1 MTVVASLASFVQHL
15 ARATAKRESS
25 MKLARRLMLALIV
38 AVFSVMAL
46 NSYLRVQRA
55 IAYFETDRRADE
67 QLLGRVLGAA
77 VRTVWENDGV
87 ERARDIIR
95 RADDSVN
102 EVRIRWVWLDAEGA
116 SGERPVVS
124 VDELRRQPATR
135 GIIRLQ
141 REETGDERRF
151 AYVPVVLEG
160 QRPAAVEVS
169 SSLARERAYLRESV
183 LQGLLTTLV
192 IATVCGLIAMA
203 LGYWFVG
210 QPIAELC
217 RQARRVG
224 EGDLSTRIEV
234 RHRVEIGQLGHE
246 INAMCDR
253 LADANRRIAAE
264 TEARIATLDQLRHA
278 DRLKTLGQL
287 ASGVAHELGTPLSI
301 IAGRAKR
308 ARGADRDV
316 LEQRRALDVIAEQA
330 ERMTV
335 IIRQLLDFAR
345 RRGPR
350 LGVRDLRQVA
360 SVTLDMVTPLAA
372 KHGVAVRLVGDGPP
386 VPAEVDV
393 NQLQQALTNV
403 AMNGIQAMRPG
414 GELRVTVER
423 AFAAPPPDHGGAPGE
438 YACILV
444 EDDGDG
450 IAPEQIPH
458 VFEPF
463 FTTKD
468 VGEGTGLGLSVAWG
482 IVREHGGWI
491 DVTSRVGRG
500 TCFLLYLKPATNG
513 AGLTHGASA

>member
-1 MTVVASLASFVQHL
+1 
-15 ARATAKRESS
+15 
-25 MKLARRLMLALIV
+25 MKLARRLTIALIV
-38 AVFSVMAL
+38 AIFSVMAF

-55 IAYFETDRRADE
+55 IAYFEGDRQADE
-67 QLLGRVLGAA
+67 HLLGRVLGAA

-87 ERARDIIR
+87 ERARDIVR

-102 EVRIRWVWLDAEGA
+102 EVRIRWVWLDAQGDP
-116 SGERPVVS
+116 GELPVVPL
-124 VDELRRQPATR
+124 DDLREQTPTS

-141 REETGDERRF
+141 HEETGDERRF
-151 AYVPVVLEG
+151 AYVPVVLTG

-169 SSLARERAYLRESV
+169 SSLTRERDYLRQSV
-183 LQGLLTTLV
+183 VQGLVTTMV
-192 IATVCGLIAMA
+192 IATVCGLIAMW

-217 RQARRVG
+217 RQARRIG
-224 EGDLSTRIEV
+224 GGDFSTRITV
-234 RHRVEIGQLGHE
+234 LHRDEIGQLGHE
-246 INAMCDR
+246 INTMCDR
-253 LADANRRIAAE
+253 LAEANLQIAAE

-308 ARGADRDV
+308 GRSGSQDAE
-316 LEQRRALDVIAEQA
+316 EQRKGLALIAEQA
-330 ERMTV
+330 ERMTL

-345 RRGPR
+345 QRGPR

-360 SVTLDMVTPLAA
+360 RSTLDMLAPLAQ
-372 KHGVAVRLVGDGPP
+372 KHGVAVSLTDDGAP
-386 VPAEVDV
+386 VPAEVDAT
-393 NQLQQALTNV
+393 QLQQALTNV
-403 AMNGIQAMRPG
+403 AMNGIQAMRGG

-423 AFAAPPPDHGGAPGE
+423 GPAVPPPDHGATPGE
-438 YACILV
+438 YACIRI
-444 EDDGDG
+444 EDQGAG
-450 IAPEQIPH
+450 IPAEQIPH

-491 DVTSRVGRG
+491 DVASQPGHG
-500 TCFLLYLKPATNG
+500 TTFRLYLRPAGDGAVVSNG
-513 AGLTHGASA
+513 AHA

>member
-1 MTVVASLASFVQHL
+1 
-15 ARATAKRESS
+15 
-25 MKLARRLMLALIV
+25 MKLARRLMIALIV
-38 AVFSVMAL
+38 AIFSVMAF

-55 IAYFETDRRADE
+55 IAYFEGDRQADE
-67 QLLGRVLGAA
+67 HLLGRVLGAA

-87 ERARDIIR
+87 ERARDIVR

-102 EVRIRWVWLDAEGA
+102 EVRIRWVWLDAQGDP
-116 SGERPVVS
+116 GELPVVPL
-124 VDELRRQPATR
+124 DDLREQMPTS

-141 REETGDERRF
+141 HEETGDERRF
-151 AYVPVVLEG
+151 AYVPVVLTG

-169 SSLARERAYLRESV
+169 SSLTRERDYLRQSV
-183 LQGLLTTLV
+183 VQGLLTT
-192 IATVCGLIAMA
+192 IAIAMVCGLIAMG

-217 RQARRVG
+217 RQARRIG
-224 EGDLSTRIEV
+224 GGDFSTRISV
-234 RHRVEIGQLGHE
+234 LHRDEIGQLGHE
-246 INAMCDR
+246 INTMCDR
-253 LADANRRIAAE
+253 LAEANRRIAAE

-308 ARGADRDV
+308 GRSGIHDAE
-316 LEQRRALDVIAEQA
+316 EQRKGLALIAEQA
-330 ERMTV
+330 ERMTL

-360 SVTLDMVTPLAA
+360 RGTLDMLKPLAEKHGVSVTLRDE
-372 KHGVAVRLVGDGPP
+372 GPP
-386 VPAEVDV
+386 VPAEVDAT
-393 NQLQQALTNV
+393 QLQQALTNV
-403 AMNGIQAMRPG
+403 AMNGIQAMRGG
-414 GELRVTVER
+414 GELRVAVER
-423 AFAAPPPDHGGAPGE
+423 AHAVPPPGHGAAPGE
-438 YACILV
+438 YACIRV
-444 EDDGDG
+444 DDQGAG
-450 IAPEQIPH
+450 IPADQIPH

-482 IVREHGGWI
+482 ILREHGGWI
-491 DVTSRVGRG
+491 DVASTPGRG
-500 TCFLLYLKPATNG
+500 TSFRLYLRPAADGAVAGNG
-513 AGLTHGASA
+513 AHA